1 MKFTAAGDLLIQRC
15 LPVDGHYDGFG
26 RVRDFIY
33 QGDFRFANIEGT
45 VHQYECPPSEESG
58 GSWLCITPDILDSI
72 KAFGFNMYAL
82 ANNHSLDYS
91 FEGVAKT
98 LEYTRRAGLKTA
110 GTGMTLSEASEPVY
124 LDCRSG
130 RIALIAATS
139 TFKRY
144 AMAGAQ
150 SAQMMGRPGVNGIR
164 IQETFLVTPEDM
176 DALKRIAE
184 GTAINAYRDIIRK
197 EGYLPQ
203 LAADTFE
210 FGTLMFKMSDK
221 TGRQSS
227 VNEQDMKRVEKAIF
241 DARLQADAIVVSL
254 HAHEISGTSKET
266 PDYFIQE
273 FARRSIDA
281 GAHAVVGHGPH
292 LLRPIEIYKGR
303 PIFYSLGD
311 FILQN
316 ENILR
321 GPEQFFTTYGLTSR
335 DTMHDLFATRSAQF
349 TRGLQTEPKMFEALI
364 PYWEMNQG
372 KLTRL
377 LLMPV
382 ELGFGQPRSRNGW
395 PRFEPHKGILQRVAA
410 MSEAFGT
417 RIEIRDG
424 IGEVVLD
431 Q

>member
-26 RVRDFIY
+26 RVRDFIC

-164 IQETFLVTPEDM
+164 IQETFLVTPEEM

-281 GAHAVVGHGPH
+281 GAHAVVGSDASDTIENHGHISGSIDLGGNVDLRHGTLEQLPIASETCDGCMVPAS
-292 LLRPIEIYKGR
+292 LTVCGLRPRGR
-303 PIFYSLGD
+303 AGERPAAA
-311 FILQN
+311 
-316 ENILR
+316 
-321 GPEQFFTTYGLTSR
+321 PPPCPMSR
-335 DTMHDLFATRSAQF
+335 NPRRTHH
-349 TRGLQTEPKMFEALI
+349 QTEE
-364 PYWEMNQG
+364 
-372 KLTRL
+372 
-377 LLMPV
+377 
-382 ELGFGQPRSRNGW
+382 PR
-395 PRFEPHKGILQRVAA
+395 A
-410 MSEAFGT
+410 
-417 RIEIRDG
+417 
-424 IGEVVLD
+424 
-431 Q
+431 